1 MQRYSEEFKRDAVA
15 LVRASGRPIAQIAR
29 ELGVND
35 VTLGTW
41 VKEERKKKLD
51 SAGLPPG
58 QEDAEMEENRRLKKR
73 IAELD
78 MEREILNLAVVLW
91 VKELNELWSTGL
103 SISSGILS

>member
-41 VKEERKKKLD
+41 VKEERKKKLN

-73 IAELD
+73 IAELE
-78 MEREILNLAVVLW
+78 MEVTTQLV
-91 VKELNELWSTGL
+91 
-103 SISSGILS
+103 SGPTTLGSHAPAGVQSPIRS

>member
-51 SAGLPPG
+51 STGLPPG

-73 IAELD
+73 IAELE
-78 MEREILNLAVVLW
+78 MEREILKRAVVFW
-91 VKELNELWSTGL
+91 VKESNE
-103 SISSGILS
+103 